1 MKKYII
7 FFSIVSLI
15 ITTSI
20 VKSSTRQLEK
30 NIFTLEE
37 EVKILEE
44 KFNFLILENDYLTTP
59 ERLIRLKEKIFK
71 DQFFP
76 IDPRD
81 IKKIENNAKSVVTEV
96 KIVLD
101 KVSLID
107 LFVKSKIFKSLYFL
121 RLSRTLS
128 KITTV
133 SFIE

>member
-44 KFNFLILENDYLTTP
+44 KFNFLLLESDYLTTP
-59 ERLIRLKEKIFK
+59 ERLIGLKEKIFK
-71 DQFFP
+71 DKFFP
-76 IDPRD
+76 LDPKD
-81 IKKIENNAKSVVTEV
+81 IKKIELNE
-96 KIVLD
+96 
-101 KVSLID
+101 
-107 LFVKSKIFKSLYFL
+107 
-121 RLSRTLS
+121 
-128 KITTV
+128 
-133 SFIE
+133 

>member
-1 MKKYII
+1 MKTFPKNYEKIYN

-30 NIFTLEE
+30 NIFILEE

-81 IKKIENNAKSVVTEV
+81 IKKIDNNE
-96 KIVLD
+96 
-101 KVSLID
+101 
-107 LFVKSKIFKSLYFL
+107 
-121 RLSRTLS
+121 
-128 KITTV
+128 
-133 SFIE
+133 

>member
-44 KFNFLILENDYLTTP
+44 KFDFLLLENDYLTTP
-59 ERLIRLKEKIFK
+59 ERLIGLKEKIFK
-71 DQFFP
+71 DKFFP
-76 IDPRD
+76 INPKD
-81 IKKIENNAKSVVTEV
+81 IKNININE
-96 KIVLD
+96 
-101 KVSLID
+101 
-107 LFVKSKIFKSLYFL
+107 
-121 RLSRTLS
+121 
-128 KITTV
+128 
-133 SFIE
+133 

>member
-59 ERLIRLKEKIFK
+59 ERLIGLKEKIFK
-71 DQFFP
+71 DKFFP
-76 IDPRD
+76 INPKNV
-81 IKKIENNAKSVVTEV
+81 KKINTNE
-96 KIVLD
+96 
-101 KVSLID
+101 
-107 LFVKSKIFKSLYFL
+107 
-121 RLSRTLS
+121 
-128 KITTV
+128 
-133 SFIE
+133 

>member
-30 NIFTLEE
+30 NIFTLED

-44 KFNFLILENDYLTTP
+44 KFNFLILEKDYLTTP
-59 ERLIRLKEKIFK
+59 ERLIRLKDKIFK

-81 IKKIENNAKSVVTEV
+81 IKKR
-96 KIVLD
+96 
-101 KVSLID
+101 ID
-107 LFVKSKIFKSLYFL
+107 MLNKRFILF
-121 RLSRTLS
+121 SRRG
-128 KITTV
+128 
-133 SFIE
+133 